1 MLIAA
6 AVLAVLTSIAPS
18 GGTVGSAP
26 IERPRQAD
34 RLPLGA
40 RFASNSPYALLVRYH
55 RGERL
60 EATSALLQWSD
71 HDLEAMFAM
80 VEALVLKA
88 EDCVTCPNLL
98 GDLAPRDRVPN
109 EALELPLAA
118 AVRAAIMLHAE
129 ADGAQRAGAGP
140 VGVEQQRACPGR
152 LANWA
157 GRYAVLLAR
166 SPATRDFSRRFFVA
180 MTQGCQWDACFDEAE
195 SWARRGLKQ
204 FPDDAQLLLD
214 LGSVIEE
221 KATVGASLAGAAHE
235 GDAAGLQDE
244 FRKAQRELTQ
254 AVSRDPNLV
263 LAKVR
268 LGRVLWRLGQT
279 ALAQKTLQE
288 AITSARSPRP
298 AYLAHLFLGQV
309 YEDAHRLDQ
318 AAAEYRRALEIDPRA
333 QAAAVALSHA
343 LLLAGDVEGS
353 RRVLAGGLASAP
365 RRSTPDVY
373 WDYLVANAVDHAE
386 LFEALLREAQE

>member
-1 MLIAA
+1 MTVLIASA
-6 AVLAVLTSIAPS
+6 AATFGYSLAPGGGGPSLQRGQSSDLGFAPN
-18 GGTVGSAP
+18 
-26 IERPRQAD
+26 
-34 RLPLGA
+34 
-40 RFASNSPYALLVRYH
+40 FPYALLARYH
-55 RGERL
+55 RGERR
-60 EATSALLQWSD
+60 EAIRALVQWSD
-71 HDLEAMFAM
+71 DDLEKMFAV
-80 VEALVLKA
+80 VEGLVLKA
-88 EDCVTCPNLL
+88 EGCATCPNLL
-98 GDLAPRDRVPN
+98 GDLVPRYSLPPD
-109 EALELPLAA
+109 ALELPLAA

-129 ADGAQRAGAGP
+129 ADRSQHAGVGS

-166 SPATRDFSRRFFVA
+166 NNATRDFSRRFFVA
-180 MTQGCQWDACFDEAE
+180 MTHGCQWDACFDEAE

-204 FPDDAQLLLD
+204 FPGDAQLSLD
-214 LGSVIEE
+214 LGSVLEE
-221 KATVGASLAGAAHE
+221 RATLRASLAGAAHA

-244 FRKAQRELTQ
+244 FREAQRELTQ

-268 LGRVLWRLGQT
+268 LGRVLWRLGQP

-288 AITSARSPRP
+288 AITSARVPRQ

-318 AAAEYRRALEIDPRA
+318 AEAEYRRALEIDPRA

-343 LLLAGDVEGS
+343 LRLAGDVEGS
-353 RRVLAGGLASAP
+353 RRVLAGGLASAQ
-365 RRSTPDVY
+365 RRPTPDVY

-386 LFEALLREAQE
+386 LFDALLREAQE